1 MAKSV
6 LITGCSTGGIGH
18 ATAAKL
24 AAGGYNVFATVRN
37 AARAGDLA
45 SADNVTVLE
54 LDVREQASVDAALAQ
69 AGDIDVLV
77 NNAGFEVSGPLEE
90 MTVDDLKDQFETNVY
105 GPFRLMS
112 AVAPGMRA
120 RGNGVIVNISSIAG
134 RVAAPLNGV
143 YAASKWAL
151 EALSESFKFEL
162 GHFGVRVHLIEPGSV
177 ETPFGEKSRRV
188 GAAAGEES
196 PYTEMVRDWQSGA
209 EKLAES
215 GGSHPA
221 DVANAIIEAIEVG
234 DKFRYPVGPDAN
246 MVVTALKSLTF
257 EQFEQAMRQQLGL
270 TW

>member
-1 MAKSV
+1 MSKSV

-18 ATAAKL
+18 ATAGQL
-24 AAGGYNVFATVRN
+24 AARGYNVFATVRN

-45 SADNVTVLE
+45 STDNVTVLE

-69 AGDIDVLV
+69 AGEIDVLV
-77 NNAGFEVSGPLEE
+77 NNAGFEVWGPLEE

-112 AVAPGMRA
+112 AVAPGMRT
-120 RGNGVIVNISSIAG
+120 RQNGVIVNVSSIAG
-134 RVAAPLNGV
+134 RVGAPLNGL

-151 EALSESFKFEL
+151 EALSESLKFEL
-162 GHFGVRVHLIEPGSV
+162 GHFGVRVHLIEPGGV
-177 ETPFGEKSRRV
+177 ETPFGENRRLV

-196 PYTEMVRDWQSGA
+196 PYTEMLHDWEKGA
-209 EKLAES
+209 EKLAEG
-215 GGSHPA
+215 GGSQPS
-221 DVANAIIEAIEVG
+221 DVADAIIEAIEIG

-246 MVVTALKSLTF
+246 MVVAALKSLTF
-257 EQFEQAMRQQLGL
+257 EQFEQAMRQQMGL